1 MSVSFVPSVMVR
13 TGKQPRVSVIILLS
27 DAEIKFSAHQSASC
41 PGSQRH
47 ASIENWVPVWTAVFL
62 GVCPATPSGP
72 STLSRLHLKK
82 GHMSLGGLDSTSDF
96 LQATRS
102 KSRRQLS
109 MLLHSIFHTKVQAW
123 AFFDGISAVTS
134 QGVISTAQRMA
145 DSSAACVKSP
155 VLVCI
160 RGLKVSAPTE
170 LASRSVAVRTS
181 TKVRAPN
188 CLERLRAFAQQML
201 VCSLTCVA
209 YNSSDGLVVRTSS
222 LCSRP
227 FLNAFPSY
235 HLVPAPFVSLHHPAE
250 PPTPFISVRLSTKF
264 QHHASLVLLRHL

>member
-1 MSVSFVPSVMVR
+1 
-13 TGKQPRVSVIILLS
+13 
-27 DAEIKFSAHQSASC
+27 
-41 PGSQRH
+41 
-47 ASIENWVPVWTAVFL
+47 
-62 GVCPATPSGP
+62 
-72 STLSRLHLKK
+72 
-82 GHMSLGGLDSTSDF
+82 MSLGGLDSTYHF
-96 LQATRS
+96 LQVTWS

-123 AFFDGISAVTS
+123 AFFDGIPAVTS

-145 DSSAACVKSP
+145 DSSAACMKSP
-155 VLVCI
+155 VPVCI

-181 TKVRAPN
+181 TKVHAPN

-201 VCSLTCVA
+201 VCGLTCVA

-222 LCSRP
+222 LCSLRP

-235 HLVPAPFVSLHHPAE
+235 HLVPAPFVSLHQPAE
-250 PPTPFISVRLSTKF
+250 PPTPFSSVRLSTKF